1 MRPPY
6 IVAHAILQPT
16 GLHLAFNLPLS
27 KLYTNSLM
35 SSLNSRSGWK
45 YGSGNGDTTS
55 DEMNRTERGR
65 QLNVRGESSRRVSMM
80 VRNVYRRRAFD

>member
-1 MRPPY
+1 
-6 IVAHAILQPT
+6 
-16 GLHLAFNLPLS
+16 
-27 KLYTNSLM
+27 M